1 MNELVRP
8 IYAACRRSSSNHY
21 DFFIFFI
28 FFAKFHMPDEN
39 LATWMSL
46 IIRGREPT
54 YQKKEKKT

>member
-1 MNELVRP
+1 MLPVEEA
-8 IYAACRRSSSNHY
+8 IQITM
-21 DFFIFFI
+21 IFF